1 MVRYNNV
8 SYKVKQKVIL
18 DNISFEIKNYEK
30 VLLVGP
36 SGSGKSTIFNLLM
49 KYIKPTSGNI
59 YVNKK
64 DIFTFNKKQTLLY
77 RQNKIS
83 MISQKDDLFDNLT
96 VLENL
101 TLFFYENDVIE
112 KLKQF
117 DLFTLKD
124 RMVSSLSGGE
134 RQRIAIIKE
143 CLFSFD
149 ILLCDEIT
157 SALDKENAIK
167 IIDFILNV
175 FKDKTI
181 IFISHDESKF
191 TNKIDHIIK
200 INDKKIVEDI
210 IINKLEHKSTKSKQ
224 VKQKKLMNV
233 AIKQAIK
240 HISIPL
246 FLICILSII
255 CFFVCLNFND
265 FYNYF
270 SIKSYKQ
277 YFNYDVLFIKDN
289 TNLKENN
296 KDIFIDMSKEVLNS
310 KIYINDISVFNINVE
325 PFNNK
330 GSSSVVI
337 NTLLLDNLNINEINS
352 FKIKGD
358 NIDYLTHT
366 VDIIYEENMFSVPTI
381 YIDNEFFLN
390 NYDTNNKSY
399 ILISPS
405 FIYDERFTN
414 NPLFENKKDSKP
426 YLDSKAYQDYLMVE
440 MIFTSLQD
448 IVNYYFIMIFFY
460 TIVCSILINV
470 SLCYKDIKRI
480 GIYISKGY
488 DDYQIMLIYVLPLFI
503 YFVISLLFLLISIK
517 SIISILITFLLQIIS
532 IIASFYFIKNKSL
545 NTLLKEEVYI

>member
-1 MVRYNNV
+1 MIRYNNV
-8 SYKVKQKVIL
+8 SYKIKEKVIL

-36 SGSGKSTIFNLLM
+36 SGSGKSTILNLLM

-59 YVNKK
+59 YIDKK
-64 DIFTFNKKQTLLY
+64 DIFSFNKKHTLFY
-77 RQNKIS
+77 RENKIS

-96 VLENL
+96 VLANL

-117 DLFTLKD
+117 DLFFLKD

-157 SALDKENAIK
+157 SALDKDNAIK

-181 IFISHDESKF
+181 IFISHDESLF

-200 INDKKIVEDI
+200 INDKKIVEDK
-210 IINKLEHKSTKSKQ
+210 IINKIEHRSLKSKQ
-224 VKQKKLMNV
+224 NKQKKLINV

-270 SIKSYKQ
+270 SLKSYKQ

-289 TNLKENN
+289 IDLKENS

-310 KIYINDISVFNINVE
+310 KIYINDISVLNVNVE

-330 GSSSVVI
+330 GNTNVVI
-337 NTLLLDNLNINEINS
+337 NTLLLDNLNIKEINS

-358 NIDYLTHT
+358 NIDYLTHN
-366 VDIIYEENMFSVPTI
+366 VDVIFEENMFSVPTI
-381 YIDNEFFLN
+381 YVDNEFFFN
-390 NYDTNNKSY
+390 NYDTDTKSY
-399 ILISPS
+399 VLISSS
-405 FIYDERFTN
+405 FIFDDRFTN
-414 NPLFENKKDSKP
+414 NPIFENKKENKP

-440 MIFTSLQD
+440 MIFASLQD
-448 IVNYYFIMIFFY
+448 IVNYYFLMIFFY
-460 TIVCSILINV
+460 TIVCSILINI
-470 SLCYKDIKRI
+470 SICYKDIKRI

-488 DDYQIMLIYVLPLFI
+488 DDYQIILIYILPICI
-503 YFVISLLFLLISIK
+503 YFLISLLFLLVSIK
-517 SIISILITFLLQIIS
+517 SIISILIAFLLQIVS
-532 IIASFYFIKNKSL
+532 IIISYYFIKIKSI
-545 NTLLKEEVYI
+545 NTLLKEEVYV